1 MRCEDTPA
9 RLADRLAGTLRNAE
23 WLELEQHAQT
33 CPACLQELQS
43 ASDIWQ
49 RLGTLKADR
58 ADSDAMR
65 RRFEAMLNQEIR
77 PSHVVLSAVDRGT
90 DTRSRSAQGDG
101 ATSRSKSGPSWVRR
115 RRAFAPLLQG
125 AAAVLLLVA
134 GIQVGRQT
142 MPPSTSRPASA
153 DVSELRR
160 EVHELRQMMAL
171 SLLHQQS
178 ASERLRGVSWSSQ
191 IEGPGNEVVAAL
203 IDTLMRDENVNVRL
217 ASIDALKRFA
227 ERETVRTAAIR
238 ALGTQDSPLV
248 QMALIDFVVETRE
261 RGAID
266 VLQRLSSDSLVNES
280 VRARARAG
288 IEHLEAA

>member
-9 RLADRLAGTLRNAE
+9 RLADRLAGALREAE

-33 CPACLQELQS
+33 CAACRQELHG
-43 ASDIWQ
+43 ASDTWQ
-49 RLGTLKADR
+49 RLGALT
-58 ADSDAMR
+58 ADSADSGAMR
-65 RRFEAMLNQEIR
+65 RRFEAMLNNEIR
-77 PSHVVLSAVDRGT
+77 PSHVVGAVDGADPRITRTLPTSERG
-90 DTRSRSAQGDG
+90 G
-101 ATSRSKSGPSWVRR
+101 SGRAWLRR
-115 RRAFAPLLQG
+115 RRALAPLLQS

-142 MPPSTSRPASA
+142 TQPLVPASVPTSA

-160 EVHELRQMMAL
+160 EVHDLRQMMAL

-227 ERETVRTAAIR
+227 ERENVRTAAIR
-238 ALGTQDSPLV
+238 ALDTQTSPLV
-248 QMALIDFVVETRE
+248 QMALIDFVVETQE
-261 RGAID
+261 RGALEI
-266 VLQRLSSDSLVNES
+266 LQRLSGDSLVNES

-288 IEHLEAA
+288 IQHLEAA